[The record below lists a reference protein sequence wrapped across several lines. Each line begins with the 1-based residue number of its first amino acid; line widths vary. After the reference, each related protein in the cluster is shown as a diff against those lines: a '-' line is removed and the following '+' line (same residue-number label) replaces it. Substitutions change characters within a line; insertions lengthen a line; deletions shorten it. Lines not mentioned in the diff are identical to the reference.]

1 LVAPPGVAK
10 DHIAALRAA
19 FNSMAKA
26 DAFLADVK
34 KRKMELN
41 ILSGDALEQLVD
53 SSLDISPS
61 LAKVAEEAWTGKK

>member
-1 LVAPPGVAK
+1 
-10 DHIAALRAA
+10 
-19 FNSMAKA
+19 MAKA

-41 ILSGDALEQLVD
+41 ILSGEALEQLID